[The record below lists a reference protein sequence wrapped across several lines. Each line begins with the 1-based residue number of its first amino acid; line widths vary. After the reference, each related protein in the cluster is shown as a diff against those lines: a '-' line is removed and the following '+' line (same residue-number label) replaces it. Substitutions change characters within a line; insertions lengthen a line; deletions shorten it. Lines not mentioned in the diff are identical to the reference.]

1 MQCSSD
7 SGTIVVAEFADGF
20 DHHIDCCI
28 VYFPHSQV
36 DLTCRESSQGA
47 SAQIEHNL
55 DQIDAVRL
63 RSDGLGDRIRKN
75 PQEFIELGRVGLG
88 DVVSSRDIN
97 GSQDG
102 PT

>member
-28 VYFPHSQV
+28 VYFPHSQF
-36 DLTCRESSQGA
+36 DLTWRESSQGA

-55 DQIDAVRL
+55 DQIGAVRL
-63 RSDGLGDRIRKN
+63 RSDRLGDRIRKN
-75 PQEFIELGRVGLG
+75 PKEIIELGRVGLG
-88 DVVSSRDIN
+88 DVVSSLDIN